1 MHVEFIEKIQKDGS
15 FEITISEGAE
25 SLKEAIAGKYV
36 FPQKLVISKEQKEE
50 NREGLKDIITGAF
63 CLQDIKGSTFN
74 VRNEKDEILGEYK
87 RSMYDGLQNISVDHD
102 H

>member
-25 SLKEAIAGKYV
+25 RLKEAIEGKYV
-36 FPQKLVISKEQKEE
+36 FPQKLVITKEQKEE

-63 CLQDIKGSTFN
+63 CLQDIEGSTFN

-87 RSMYDGLQNISVDHD
+87 RSMYEGLEKISVNHD